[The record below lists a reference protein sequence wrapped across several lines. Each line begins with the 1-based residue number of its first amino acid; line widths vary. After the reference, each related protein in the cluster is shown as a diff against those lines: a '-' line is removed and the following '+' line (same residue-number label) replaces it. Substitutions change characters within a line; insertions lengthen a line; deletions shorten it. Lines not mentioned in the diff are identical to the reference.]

1 MPAVLLAGS
10 AALRLPT
17 PVHSVLAHSFPLPG
31 GEVLC
36 RECLRQLLVLRQLL
50 QQRVLRSCPP
60 LLLLRLPL
68 SALAAVAWRSTR
80 HEERRTA
87 ATALSRGGA
96 SAAGERVTIQPQVLG
111 EYSPRRVGAGGG
123 RGRICSGRGPGY
135 ATAVLHAVCTYGQMD
150 AVDVLERPPFVP
162 PNHGVW

>member
-1 MPAVLLAGS
+1 MR
-10 AALRLPT
+10 AA
-17 PVHSVLAHSFPLPG
+17 PVGV
-31 GEVLC
+31 
-36 RECLRQLLVLRQLL
+36 
-50 QQRVLRSCPP
+50 QRVLRSCPP

-68 SALAAVAWRSTR
+68 SALAAVARRSTR

-123 RGRICSGRGPGY
+123 RGRMCSGRGPGY
-135 ATAVLHAVCTYGQMD
+135 AHIGATLSRQPQRLGGCS
-150 AVDVLERPPFVP
+150 
-162 PNHGVW
+162 